1 MFKIPGKEKTETEAK
16 KKNPIQSA
24 STTTEKPSTLLQTK
38 VEKTEK
44 TVKNAGE
51 ILTNF
56 RITANNTNILTC
68 EMSED
73 ILLL

>member
-1 MFKIPGKEKTETEAK
+1 MLKIPGKEKTETEAK
-16 KKNPIQSA
+16 KKPIQSA

-51 ILTNF
+51 ILQNF
-56 RITANNTNILTC
+56 RTTANNTNILTC